1 MSIKEK
7 TLNEIENRIESI
19 EDAISENGI
28 GSGYLKKIEKIQRD
42 VNLGLLAAGAATVFG
57 LTAYGIFKATE
68 S

>member
-28 GSGYLKKIEKIQRD
+28 GSGYLKK
-42 VNLGLLAAGAATVFG
+42 
-57 LTAYGIFKATE
+57 
-68 S
+68 